1 MRINNQTAVC
11 ITYVFGFFATPVFF
25 VIAGL
30 IRVSM
35 TLIELA
41 MDSSMIIPNLVNQV
55 KEKRGMM

>member
-1 MRINNQTAVC
+1 MKINDQTAVC

-30 IRVSM
+30 IRVYIN
-35 TLIELA
+35 LIELV

-55 KEKRGMM
+55 KEKRDMM